1 MRFNQQ
7 EKYEII
13 RLVETSEIGVNR
25 TLREIGLHKSTFYN
39 WYGKYREEGFDGL
52 AAKPR
57 ARNTYWNRIP
67 DKIRT
72 QVIDMALEYPE
83 ESSRGVAC
91 KMIDQKRY
99 YISESSVYRILKANG
114 LITQPAFNLMASSNE
129 FKDKTTRI
137 HQMWQTDFTYLKIT
151 GWGWYY
157 LSTILDDYS
166 RYIVH
171 WELCS
176 TMHTK
181 DVTRTVETALLK
193 AGLSQKRRPKLLS
206 DNGPCYISQDLKQFI
221 NDKNMKHIR
230 GRPMHP
236 QTQGKI
242 ERYHRSMKNIIKL
255 EHYYMP
261 GELIERLT
269 EFVDYYN
276 NRRYHESLQNVTPS
290 DVYFGRAES
299 LLVRR
304 QITKERTMQKR
315 RNTHVKQMLN
325 L

>member
-1 MRFNQQ
+1 MRFTQQ

-25 TLREIGLHKSTFYN
+25 TLKEIGIHKSTFYN
-39 WYGKYREEGFDGL
+39 WYGKYQEEGFDGL
-52 AAKPR
+52 APRPR
-57 ARNTYWNRIP
+57 ARNTYWNKIP
-67 DKIRT
+67 DKVHT
-72 QVIDMALEYPE
+72 EVVDMALDYPE

-91 KMIDQKRY
+91 KMIDEKQY

-114 LITQPAFNLMASSNE
+114 LITQPAFNIMAASNE
-129 FKDKTTRI
+129 FKEKTARI

-181 DVTRTVETALLK
+181 DVTRTIEAALLK
-193 AGLSQKRRPKLLS
+193 AGLSQKQRPKLLS
-206 DNGPCYISQDLKQFI
+206 DNGPCYISHELKQFI
-221 NDKNMKHIR
+221 SDKNMEHIR
-230 GRPMHP
+230 GRPLHP

-242 ERYHRSMKNIIKL
+242 ERYHRSMKNIVKL

-261 GELIERLT
+261 GELIERLA

-290 DVYFGRAES
+290 DVYFGRAKS
-299 LLVRR
+299 ILDQRR
-304 QITKERTMQKR
+304 ITKEKTMRKR
-315 RNTHVKQMLN
+315 RKTHVKQMLN